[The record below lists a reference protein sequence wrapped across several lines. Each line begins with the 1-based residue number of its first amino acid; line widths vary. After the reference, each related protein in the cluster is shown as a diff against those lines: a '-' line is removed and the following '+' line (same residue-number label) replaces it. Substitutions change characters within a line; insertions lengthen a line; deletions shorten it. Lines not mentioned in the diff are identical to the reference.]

1 MNIIKYYNYL
11 VDDWSLYEIILNIL
25 FIILLIIISILIYW
39 DIINR
44 KILKN
49 SRCLKF
55 NDLLNEGIFKIIV
68 KYKQDELFEIEY
80 DFIKKETRLGKIL
93 PPKGSVEN
101 QINIQNFPFWS
112 FTDERVEY
120 KPIEAKEKLD
130 KLYFVDD
137 IDGDFVSSKFTY
149 IGEPKLINFIKD
161 PETET
166 STETNFFKEINTELT
181 E

>member
-1 MNIIKYYNYL
+1 MDIIKYYNYL
-11 VDDWSLYEIILNIL
+11 FDDWSIYEIILNIL
-25 FIILLIIISILIYW
+25 FIILLIIISVLIYW

-55 NDLLNEGIFKIIV
+55 NDLLNEGVFKIIV
-68 KYKQDELFEIEY
+68 KYKQQELFEIEY

-101 QINIQNFPFWS
+101 QINIENFPFWN
-112 FTDERVEY
+112 FIDEQVNY
-120 KPIEAKEKLD
+120 KSIGGKKEKLD
-130 KLYFVDD
+130 KLYFTDEINREFD
-137 IDGDFVSSKFTY
+137 HSKFTY
-149 IGEPKLINFIKD
+149 IGEPKLINFIKNPD
-161 PETET
+161 ETE
-166 STETNFFKEINTELT
+166 FFEEIKTELT